1 MSRIYRSYPR
11 GAGCADVSSHQSPIV
26 AVDIEWTMMNGSRAQ
41 RRRLQRHLRREAAK
55 SQSRQDGKP

>member
-1 MSRIYRSYPR
+1 MSRSYRSYPR
-11 GAGCADVSSHQSPIV
+11 GASCADVPSHQLPIV

-41 RRRLQRHLRREAAK
+41 RRRLERQLKREAK